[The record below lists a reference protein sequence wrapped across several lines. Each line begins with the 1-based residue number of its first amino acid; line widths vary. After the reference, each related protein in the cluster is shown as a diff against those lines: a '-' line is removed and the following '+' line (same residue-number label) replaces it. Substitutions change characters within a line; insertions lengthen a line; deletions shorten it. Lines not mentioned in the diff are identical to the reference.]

1 MFKYPHDRKKLWSCS
16 YGSWIYNYLCNQCL
30 SLKLRVR
37 IPLMAKCTRYNI
49 VWSSL
54 SVTYDKSLVF
64 SLTTGRWYSHLRQ
77 VVGILTVLRIPP
89 SIKLTAQYNWN
100 MVESGAKHHSSTRLK
115 YFWKCCLALFLHT
128 TRQCYNSHSL
138 VTFCHASKTCVI
150 GAFITL

>member
-1 MFKYPHDRKKLWSCS
+1 MTTYVISAYHHYRCQFESR
-16 YGSWIYNYLCNQCL
+16 SWRSVLDTTLCDKVCQWL
-30 SLKLRVR
+30 TTSRWYSHLRQVVG
-37 IPLMAKCTRYNI
+37 IL
-49 VWSSL
+49 
-54 SVTYDKSLVF
+54 TYDRSVVF

-89 SIKLTAQYNWN
+89 SIKLTARYNWN
-100 MVESGAKHHSSTRLK
+100 MVESGAKHLSSTRLK